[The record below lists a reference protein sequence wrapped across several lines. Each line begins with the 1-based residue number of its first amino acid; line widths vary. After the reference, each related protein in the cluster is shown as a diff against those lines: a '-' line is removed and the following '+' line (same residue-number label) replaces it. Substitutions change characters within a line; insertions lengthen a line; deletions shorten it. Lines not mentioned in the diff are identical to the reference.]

1 MSEGRLRRAFRRLTA
16 DMSELAAEELRARAE
31 QEGAIAIATAPLR
44 EKVAFFGT
52 VQGTTL
58 RPLAGVP
65 AVEAELYDG
74 TGSVYLVWLGR
85 REIAGIRTGV
95 TLRAEGRVGQSGQR
109 RTIFNP
115 VYTIVPR
122 KAD

>member
-16 DMSELAAEELRARAE
+16 DMDDLAAEELRARVE
-31 QEGAIAIATAPLR
+31 QEGAVAIAESPMR
-44 EKVAFFGT
+44 EKVAVFGT

-85 REIAGIRTGV
+85 RELGGIRTGV
-95 TLRAEGRVGQSGQR
+95 TLRAEGRIGQTGQR
-109 RTIFNP
+109 KTIFNP

>member
-1 MSEGRLRRAFRRLTA
+1 MGEGRLRRTFRRLTA
-16 DMSELAAEELRARAE
+16 DINELAAEELRERAE
-31 QEGAIAIATAPLR
+31 QEGAVTIATAPMR
-44 EKVAFFGT
+44 EKVALFGT

-85 REIAGIRTGV
+85 RDIAGIRTGV
-95 TLRAEGRVGQSGQR
+95 TLRAEGRVGQTGQR
-109 RTIFNP
+109 KTIFNP